1 VTGADLIVIVWLTL
15 SALVGL
21 RRGFAAQVLALAGFA
36 AGAWV
41 GSRLAPY
48 ALSDSARAEWEPVAA
63 LLGAVI
69 GGALAQA
76 ATNPLAMAVRRRV
89 LIGPLAT
96 IDGAGGLVAGTVLG
110 LAVAWLVA
118 VTAINQPG
126 LGLRHEVQSS
136 TILPRLVRWVPA
148 QSLIDAIARF
158 DRLPVL
164 GVGGV
169 ASLPPPDRSV
179 PVAGAVRR
187 AERSVVMVEGSS
199 CGLTLQ
205 GTGWVAR
212 RDLVVTN
219 AHVISGERETQVIT
233 DTGALRAVPVFVDPS
248 KDIALLRVNGLSD
261 PALAT
266 RNGTPGG
273 TGVALIGYPGGGP
286 LTAAPGRVGHPSF
299 IVTQDAYGQGVVQR
313 TVVPIRGSVLHGDSG
328 GPVVDRSG
336 HVVAMMFAA
345 TEAGGGGFGV
355 SIDDIRHALA
365 SPQQQADTG
374 PCVG

>member
-1 VTGADLIVIVWLTL
+1 MIVIVWLTL
-15 SALVGL
+15 SALIGL

-48 ALSDSARAEWEPVAA
+48 ALSDSARAEWQPVAA